1 MAMKPLPI
9 NLTLSLFAFL
19 MTFDP
24 DWSSKALIFLVLVTF
39 ANSDINKFNFKWNG
53 DLKIMAILI
62 FYSIV
67 NCTFLE
73 GTFSSDTFVVV
84 GLCLVFYFIID
95 HINNRIKINI
105 NLILKSFLMGVLT
118 VGAINLL
125 VFFYNIGIRPEQLF
139 NAWEENTVI
148 DIQKIY
154 YGMYLNMAQLIL
166 IKFLTERKIQLK
178 LFIAFNIAVFTLI
191 YFTGA
196 LSGLLLFILINIFH
210 LVYHYYERF
219 YKPIITMFLI
229 LPLVF
234 LFVLMHNGF
243 QDVFQQIDGDGSRI
257 RNYNVNKEIVLK
269 RPLFGYGIGN
279 EFTSM
284 QKHRLP
290 ASWEYKNKYNAHNQY
305 FQFLIGGGI
314 TFLVLF
320 LLFIFHFLYY
330 GNFMSLAF
338 GTILLNTFF
347 VESILQRHH
356 GQIFFSFFLVL
367 IFFSHKIANSKQHI

>member
-1 MAMKPLPI
+1 MKPLPI